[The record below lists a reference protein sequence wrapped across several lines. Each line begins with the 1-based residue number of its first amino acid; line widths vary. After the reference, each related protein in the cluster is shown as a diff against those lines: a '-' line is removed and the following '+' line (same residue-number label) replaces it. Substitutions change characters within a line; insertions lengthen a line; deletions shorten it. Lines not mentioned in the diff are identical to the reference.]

1 MPGMNRR
8 EWLTSLAALGVA
20 GCARFAVRP
29 PTPAATMD
37 TRGMWEPRPDEKF
50 YILIFGSQS
59 KPKVASRTHTWLVV
73 VRAPQH
79 GEIQGPEIE
88 YHTISWL
95 PITTEVHPL
104 TFRVEKGVNWSLHE
118 TLQIV
123 LKNQEQ
129 ISEWGPYEC
138 RPRLYYRTVVQKEF
152 LDSGVIGYQA
162 IDDIGE
168 SARKGNGCDCIHS
181 FTDQDP
187 LFSRSRYPLRR
198 FGDSASQFI
207 VKQVW
212 ERDLLILPEQTH
224 DWLQEPLGLN
234 PYPITRR
241 CYRGRVD
248 DELARRTRESSL

>member
-1 MPGMNRR
+1 MNRR
-8 EWLTSLAALGVA
+8 EWLTSLTALGL
-20 GCARFAVRP
+20 GSCARFAVRP

-50 YILIFGSQS
+50 YILVFGSQS
-59 KPKVASRTHTWLVV
+59 KPKVARRTHTWVV
-73 VRAPQH
+73 LVRAQQH
-79 GEIQGPEIE
+79 GGVPGPEIE

-104 TFRVEKGVNWSLHE
+104 KFQVEKGVNWSLAE

-138 RPRLYYRTVVQKEF
+138 RPRLYYRTLVQKAF

-168 SARKGNGCDCIHS
+168 SARNGNGCDCIHA

-234 PYPITRR
+234 QYPITRR
-241 CYRGRVD
+241 YYRGKVD
-248 DELARRTRESSL
+248 EELARRTRESSL

>member
-1 MPGMNRR
+1 MNRR
-8 EWLTSLAALGVA
+8 EWLTRLAALGVS

-29 PTPAATMD
+29 PTPAATMEM
-37 TRGMWEPRPDEKF
+37 RGMWEPQPDEKF
-50 YILIFGSQS
+50 YILIFASQS
-59 KPKVASRTHTWLVV
+59 NPKVARRTHTWVVLVRV
-73 VRAPQH
+73 QQH
-79 GEIQGPEIE
+79 GGVPKLPIE

-95 PITTEVHPL
+95 PATTEVHPL
-104 TFRVEKGVNWSLHE
+104 NFRVEKGLNWSLHE

-138 RPRLYYRTVVQKEF
+138 RPQLYYRTLAQKEF

-168 SARKGNGCDCIHS
+168 SARKGNGCDCIHA
-181 FTDQDP
+181 FTDQEP
-187 LFSRSRYPLRR
+187 LFSRSRYPLSR

-207 VKQVW
+207 VKQIW
-212 ERDLLILPEQTH
+212 ERDLLLLPEQTH

-234 PYPITRR
+234 PYPIRRR
-241 CYRGRVD
+241 CYRGKVD
-248 DELARRTRESSL
+248 EELARRTRESSR